1 MITAAGIVPAR
12 KPGEPGDTERDLPM
26 RISLRNSVIA
36 LLGAA
41 AVASAGTVI
50 GTAAA
55 SAGKAV
61 TVQHLSVTASASGIS
76 DHGVTR
82 LDPELTVV
90 SMRNRDTGEHAL
102 HLVRLRNG
110 VTLAQFENTLRSG
123 DMAAVG
129 KIITWYGGVNSV
141 PPGKIWSMSIKL
153 AVGEY
158 ALLDSGQRADGSPN
172 FAHPGFIKS
181 LRVAGDPATAPPP
194 AANVHVNQ
202 VDFAFHMPARL
213 PRDATLEITNT
224 GAQPHEMDF
233 LLLDPGVTVQQA
245 LQALAHHQEPPGK
258 EIDVLTAFSPGL
270 TAWVPLHLTPG
281 TYLVV
286 SFFPDVAHG
295 GIPQAAEGMVG
306 SFTVN

>member
-1 MITAAGIVPAR
+1 MITAAGIVSAG
-12 KPGEPGDTERDLPM
+12 KPGEPGDTERDPPM

-41 AVASAGTVI
+41 AVAGA

-55 SAGKAV
+55 AAPPGKAV

-76 DHGVTR
+76 DQGVTR

-90 SMRNRDTGEHAL
+90 SMRNADTGEHAL
-102 HLVRLRNG
+102 HLVRLRDG
-110 VTLAQFENTLRSG
+110 VTLAQFQNTLRSG
-123 DMAAVG
+123 DMAAFG

-141 PPGKIWSMSIKL
+141 PPGQNWSMSVKL
-153 AVGEY
+153 AAGEY
-158 ALLDSGQRADGSPN
+158 VLLDSGQRADGSPN
-172 FAHPGFIKS
+172 FAHPGFIQS
-181 LRVAGDPATAPPP
+181 LRVAGDPATALPP
-194 AANVHVNQ
+194 AANVQVNQ

-213 PRDATLEITNT
+213 PCDATLEITNT

-233 LLLDPGVTVQQA
+233 LLLNPGITIQQA
-245 LQALAHHQEPPGK
+245 LQALSHHQEPPGK
-258 EIDVLTAFSPGL
+258 EIDVLTALSPGL
-270 TAWVPLHLTPG
+270 TAWVPLHLAPG

-286 SFFPDVAHG
+286 SFFPDTAHG

-306 SFTVN
+306 SFTVS